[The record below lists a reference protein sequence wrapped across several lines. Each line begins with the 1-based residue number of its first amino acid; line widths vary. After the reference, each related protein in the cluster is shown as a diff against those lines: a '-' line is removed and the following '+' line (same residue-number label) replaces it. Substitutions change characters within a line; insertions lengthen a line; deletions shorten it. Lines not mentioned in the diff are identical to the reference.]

1 MSLLL
6 PFPPLAGIGR
16 QFVTQVIFDKLMVFV
31 AKLATPVMLAEE
43 EAMHWLDPT
52 RVDEA
57 RVNCLEAQQVLVAQ
71 A

>member
-1 MSLLL
+1 
-6 PFPPLAGIGR
+6 
-16 QFVTQVIFDKLMVFV
+16 VTQVIFDKLMVFV